1 MQRLAW
7 GRWLSVMTLVALAG
21 CADNSMV
28 VQGRLQGLQQQQLAL
43 ARQNQE
49 LQSRASA
56 LDRNNQEL
64 EKLVAQSR
72 QSNKVL
78 EDQLAVIREQLAS
91 ATTQLTRVRDEK
103 TVTEQKVQALTA
115 SMQRQGGVMINPN
128 NSYLRTLPTINLP
141 EVYVRRDGDVIR
153 VELPAHVMFEP
164 GTAQARQA
172 GMQMLSTVANELTRE
187 YSNQIIGVEGHTDS
201 DPVRNNVW
209 RNNNHISVARA
220 TAVYDLLLSQTRLQP
235 KQLFVVGHG
244 ANHPVVSNATPA
256 GKQRNAR
263 IELVIY
269 PETAE

>member
-1 MQRLAW
+1 
-7 GRWLSVMTLVALAG
+7 MTLVAMPG

-28 VQGRLQGLQQQQLAL
+28 VQGRMQGLQQQQLAL
-43 ARQNQE
+43 TRQNEE

-64 EKLVAQSR
+64 EKLIAQTR
-72 QSNKVL
+72 QGNKVL
-78 EDQLAVIREQLAS
+78 EDQVGVLREQLTT
-91 ATTQLTRVRDEK
+91 ATTQLARIRDEK
-103 TVTEQKVQALTA
+103 KSTEQKVQTLTA

-128 NSYLRTLPTINLP
+128 NSYLRSLPTINLP
-141 EVYVRRDGDVIR
+141 DVNVRRDGDVIR
-153 VELPAHVMFEP
+153 VDLPASLLFEP
-164 GTAQARQA
+164 GMAQLRTPGVQTL
-172 GMQMLSTVANELTRE
+172 GTVANTLAQE
-187 YSNQIIGVEGHTDS
+187 YSNQIIGIEGHTDS
-201 DPVRNNVW
+201 DPVRTNVW
-209 RNNNHISVARA
+209 RNNNHLSVARA
-220 TAVYDLLLSQTRLQP
+220 TTVYDFLTAQTKLQP